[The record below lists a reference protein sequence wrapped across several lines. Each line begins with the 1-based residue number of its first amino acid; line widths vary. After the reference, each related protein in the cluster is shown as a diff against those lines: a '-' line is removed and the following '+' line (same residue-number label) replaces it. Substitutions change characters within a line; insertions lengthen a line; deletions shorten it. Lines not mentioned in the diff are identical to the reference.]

1 MAAMTPAIAD
11 TTIMARAPIIRHPII
26 PAPPAMPAVA
36 IAPAAGTEAAAAMV
50 EEVATAVVAAIRA
63 GPENR
68 NRCVVVP
75 VPQLLLDSF

>member
-11 TTIMARAPIIRHPII
+11 TTIMARAPLIRHPII

-36 IAPAAGTEAAAAMV
+36 IALAAGTEAAAMV

>member
-1 MAAMTPAIAD
+1 MTPAIAG

-26 PAPPAMPAVA
+26 PTPPAVAIAPVA
-36 IAPAAGTEAAAAMV
+36 IAPAAGTEAAAMV

-63 GPENR
+63 VPENR
-68 NRCVVVP
+68 NGCVVVP

>member
-11 TTIMARAPIIRHPII
+11 TTIMARAPLIRHPII

-36 IAPAAGTEAAAAMV
+36 IAPAAGTAAAMV

-63 GPENR
+63 VPKNR